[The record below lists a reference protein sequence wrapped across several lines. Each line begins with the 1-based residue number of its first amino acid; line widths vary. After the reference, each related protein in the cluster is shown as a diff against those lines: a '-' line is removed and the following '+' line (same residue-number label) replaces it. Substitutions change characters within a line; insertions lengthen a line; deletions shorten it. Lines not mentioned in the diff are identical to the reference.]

1 MKEEGGC
8 GVHRDIKCFFEG
20 YFDRRRPD
28 KKPKTTVKKT

>member
-20 YFDRRRPD
+20 YFARRPE
-28 KKPKTTVKKT
+28 KKTKSAIKKT

>member
-1 MKEEGGC
+1 MKEIGGC

-20 YFDRRRPD
+20 YYSHRPD